1 MVDKD
6 VLRARLSLENVK
18 DQIFEEKNE
27 GQDCRPG
34 LDSGF
39 SSQVFRILLSH
50 KKEWN
55 FAICNNMVGPRGH
68 YA

>member
-50 KKEWN
+50 KKE
-55 FAICNNMVGPRGH
+55 
-68 YA
+68 

>member
-6 VLRARLSLENVK
+6 LLRARLSLEKVK

-27 GQDCRPG
+27 GQDCRPD

-50 KKEWN
+50 KKE
-55 FAICNNMVGPRGH
+55 
-68 YA
+68 